1 MEAKSSLQFLYDNF
15 KEALKK
21 YKEDKEFIE
30 KQIQELNE
38 KKEKLFFPRLEVELK
53 PIAEEIK
60 IRLQADSFNISKQG
74 PLSYKVSI
82 WFIKGEET
90 NVGYL
95 CFGQYRD
102 GSIFMSPNI
111 FDMEG
116 AIELKDL
123 TIENLTDLAKKNI

>member
-30 KQIQELNE
+30 KQIQELKE

-111 FDMEG
+111 FDEEG